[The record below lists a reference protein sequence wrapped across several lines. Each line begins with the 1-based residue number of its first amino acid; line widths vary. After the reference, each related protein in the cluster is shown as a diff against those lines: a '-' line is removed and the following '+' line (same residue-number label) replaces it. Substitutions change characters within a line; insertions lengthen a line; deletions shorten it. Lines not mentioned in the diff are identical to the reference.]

1 MPSTRRQK
9 AKARR
14 SREADIMSDIENMD
28 VLIGNPNL
36 TENRLD
42 FDITSER
49 SNSNARGSQ
58 SQENEIRTASDN
70 TNELRNELNLR
81 ISQEMDSLMFSVNSQ
96 IQRTI
101 NEAINSQI
109 LPQIQNS
116 IRQVQGSNANNRDV
130 HAERPEH
137 RSGDVAEKQ
146 AHGPSLFQKDTLQDN
161 RGECHYTELQRSV
174 THPVNFSKF

>member
-1 MPSTRRQK
+1 MNFHLIYQSRTFSVLRLAYYFTSACETYTAYVLLVRKFQLFERNSFTLMPSTRRQK

-42 FDITSER
+42 FDIASER

-109 LPQIQNS
+109 CLKYKI
-116 IRQVQGSNANNRDV
+116 
-130 HAERPEH
+130 
-137 RSGDVAEKQ
+137 
-146 AHGPSLFQKDTLQDN
+146 PSDKYKD
-161 RGECHYTELQRSV
+161 
-174 THPVNFSKF
+174 